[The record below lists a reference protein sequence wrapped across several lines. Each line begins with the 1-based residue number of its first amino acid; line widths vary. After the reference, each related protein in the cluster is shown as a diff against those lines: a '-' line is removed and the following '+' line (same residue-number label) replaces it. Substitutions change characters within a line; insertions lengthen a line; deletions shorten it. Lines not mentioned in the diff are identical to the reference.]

1 MNPTGASPDGDQTF
15 PAVDDDAIGD
25 QNPDGDQHTP
35 VNEIDAPD
43 HHPEGERDPN
53 QRPDADQESFRPPIL
68 EPDEGEPDTGIYI
81 PALRITMNNIQ
92 ALKNATLD
100 ESGMAPDD
108 VNRLRDPQ
116 PASCGL
122 DMSDIHFIKSLRHFI
137 YSTDTSRDHYETIR
151 KVNMAAYPDDE
162 FLSFDQAKRTLKK
175 LSGVVPIRHD
185 CCISSCAAFTGAYSD
200 LDACPY
206 CDAPRYDNNEKPSRQ
221 FTTIPIGPVLQA
233 LYMSPET
240 AEDMHYLEKRLAKIE
255 EHLRTHN
262 GEMESYD
269 DTACSQD
276 LLQAWASGRFTKDDI
291 ALQLSIDG
299 AQLYR
304 DRTSDCWIF
313 IWIIHN
319 LPPGLRYKKAF
330 VIPAGFVP
338 GKPKEMDSFLFP
350 SLYHVAAIQCEGLK
364 YFDASTSTAIPR
376 SVPLVV
382 IASADGPGAASMS
395 GFVGHSGKQGCRLYC
410 EITGRRRENDGHY
423 FPVMSKPHLYNI
435 PGCCHRDVT
444 FKDLRQFRQNTG
456 MIYERNLRL
465 LLSARTPAQYNKFRL
480 KTGLCKPT
488 LFSGLTTLGIPN
500 IFTMDLMH
508 LSVLNDP
515 DLLLG
520 LWRGTI
526 KHYQPDNVSTWDW
539 AVLKDQKRWKAHG
552 ETIKAAVPFIPS
564 SFGRAPRNPAE
575 KINSGY
581 KAWEFQLYIYGLG
594 PVLLRHILPQHYW
607 EHYCKLV
614 AGIQILQH
622 PIITPQGLKDGDKIL
637 KNFVKDFEALY
648 YQRKESRIHFVRHSI
663 HLLTHIAPETVRA
676 GPPACYAQW
685 TMETAIGNL
694 GREIRQDKDF
704 FRNLEERGVL
714 RAQINSVMAMYPK
727 LEINHGVQ
735 RLSIYAHAFPNG
747 YAFLPRRDS
756 TARAMADIEYNAL
769 MVYWQ
774 RAGWPNRLSW
784 PNRIVRW
791 ARLALPNGQRARS
804 IWCES
809 SNRSA
814 IRRTSCVEVSL
825 YHSTHTAS

>member
-1 MNPTGASPDGDQTF
+1 
-15 PAVDDDAIGD
+15 
-25 QNPDGDQHTP
+25 
-35 VNEIDAPD
+35 
-43 HHPEGERDPN
+43 
-53 QRPDADQESFRPPIL
+53 
-68 EPDEGEPDTGIYI
+68 
-81 PALRITMNNIQ
+81 
-92 ALKNATLD
+92 
-100 ESGMAPDD
+100 
-108 VNRLRDPQ
+108 
-116 PASCGL
+116 
-122 DMSDIHFIKSLRHFI
+122 
-137 YSTDTSRDHYETIR
+137 
-151 KVNMAAYPDDE
+151 
-162 FLSFDQAKRTLKK
+162 
-175 LSGVVPIRHD
+175 
-185 CCISSCAAFTGAYSD
+185 
-200 LDACPY
+200 
-206 CDAPRYDNNEKPSRQ
+206 
-221 FTTIPIGPVLQA
+221 
-233 LYMSPET
+233 MSPET

-269 DTACSQD
+269 DMACSQD

-291 ALQLSIDG
+291 TLQLSIDG

-614 AGIQILQH
+614 AGIQILQC